1 MRAQRVLGLG
11 LLGIMFVG
19 CGGVA
24 DPTVDTS
31 SNALSKRPAGRDRCA
46 VRAPNSSDQEA
57 IEREIAASPQ
67 AKATSGVITVPVHFH
82 VVITSEGV
90 GDVSS
95 LIPAQMQVLNA
106 AYVSAGFQ
114 FQLVNQEVV
123 ANDAW
128 YFSVLGSAEEQDMKA
143 SLRQGGANALNFYTT
158 AGDIYLGWATF
169 PKWYQPL
176 GFYDGVVVWWASLPG
191 TGLKIPDVEEEPDGL
206 IEYDLG
212 DTGTHEVGHWLGLY
226 HTFEGACN
234 KNGDRIDD
242 TPAELEP
249 QFFCV
254 ERDSCTGK
262 KFPGS
267 DPIHN
272 FMDYVD
278 DACMDQF
285 TGDQHERMRKQWD
298 IYRAKG

>member
-67 AKATSGVITVPVHFH
+67 AKATSGVINVPVHFH

-95 LIPAQMQVLNA
+95 LIPAQMQVLND
-106 AYVSAGFQ
+106 AYASAGFQ
-114 FQLVNQEVV
+114 FQLVSQEVV
-123 ANDAW
+123 TNDAW

-169 PKWYQPL
+169 PKSYRPARS
-176 GFYDGVVVWWASLPG
+176 YDGVVVWWASLPG
-191 TGLKIPDVEEEPDGL
+191 TG
-206 IEYDLG
+206 
-212 DTGTHEVGHWLGLY
+212 
-226 HTFEGACN
+226 
-234 KNGDRIDD
+234 
-242 TPAELEP
+242 
-249 QFFCV
+249 
-254 ERDSCTGK
+254 
-262 KFPGS
+262 
-267 DPIHN
+267 
-272 FMDYVD
+272 
-278 DACMDQF
+278 
-285 TGDQHERMRKQWD
+285 
-298 IYRAKG
+298 